1 MIKFTQDI
9 LTGLYN
15 MTKDENI
22 IEPFDLKKKK
32 KKKKRSKNKG
42 KNGE

>member
-15 MTKDENI
+15 MTKDKDENI

-32 KKKKRSKNKG
+32 EAKMES
-42 KNGE
+42 E